1 MNYHLL
7 EMIAKTISKMIKI
20 LKTIIVVFLLVNLVP
35 GLANLGYTA
44 DIIEIYKHKDEYV
57 KTKVLVDS
65 LVQEGYRQ
73 PMGGGVKYYAAY
85 YSNPKGRVIAV
96 ANDNSIHLE
105 KNELPYLNQLFNYH
119 HDHNDSIYVWHHPT
133 LPDDFVLEKHKTF
146 EDTIFNSETIT
157 EVVSNII
164 TILTLVFLF
173 IVFVRYRIK
182 KWKQKKKGELGAA

>member
-1 MNYHLL
+1 MN
-7 EMIAKTISKMIKI
+7 IIDKVIKI
-20 LKTIIVVFLLVNLVP
+20 LKIIIVVFLLVNLVP

-44 DIIEIYKHKDEYV
+44 DIIKIYKHKDEYL

-65 LVQEGYRQ
+65 LVQEGYRDA
-73 PMGGGVKYYAAY
+73 MGGVKYYAAY

-105 KNELPYLNQLFNYH
+105 KDELPYLNQLLNFHEN
-119 HDHNDSIYVWHHPT
+119 HNDSIYVWHHPT
-133 LPDDFVLEKHKTF
+133 LPDEFVLEKHKTF

-157 EVVSNII
+157 AVVSNII

-173 IVFVRYRIK
+173 VVFVRYRIK
-182 KWKQKKKGELGAA
+182 KWRQKKKGELGAA

>member
-1 MNYHLL
+1 MN
-7 EMIAKTISKMIKI
+7 IIGKVIKI
-20 LKTIIVVFLLVNLVP
+20 LKTIIIVFLLVNLVP

-65 LVQEGYRQ
+65 LVQEGHRQ
-73 PMGGGVKYYAAY
+73 PMGGGEEYYAAY

-105 KNELPYLNQLFNYH
+105 KDELPYLNQLLNYH

-133 LPDDFVLEKHKTF
+133 LPDKFVLEKHKTF
-146 EDTIFNSETIT
+146 EDTIFNSETILG
-157 EVVSNII
+157 VVLNII

-173 IVFVRYRIK
+173 VVFVRYRIK
-182 KWKQKKKGELGAA
+182 KWKQKKKGDLAEE